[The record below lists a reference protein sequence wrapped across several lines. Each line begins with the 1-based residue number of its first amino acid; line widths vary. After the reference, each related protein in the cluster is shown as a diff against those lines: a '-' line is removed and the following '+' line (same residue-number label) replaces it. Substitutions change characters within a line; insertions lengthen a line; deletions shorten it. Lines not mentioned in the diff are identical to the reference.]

1 MYEASEYTP
10 DYGARERALQL
21 LADVK
26 KREEGSKIVRLD
38 KRTLVVRNEKRM
50 DEDLQK
56 ETEKKPRKKTVV
68 VTTNRHKPSVC
79 AEQDTRKP
87 NRTKAKPIRAKIS
100 MEAIM
105 QKTGTIQRKKVGIT
119 FIDFCAAE
127 IAELRRMG
135 ENTTAER
142 YEKILRIN
150 RDLFEGIDIG
160 LLDYTHILAAQEAM
174 VHRGLSANSIGMYNR
189 NLRTM
194 YNRAV
199 ARGIVED
206 ASPWKRATTAVA
218 KTKSRAL
225 SDTQFKALLA
235 INMDE
240 FYKWGGVEKDTTR
253 KGYKQAYDLFILSFL
268 LRGISPADLASLT
281 PSNFRNGNMTYARKK
296 THQVLSMKV
305 PEKAKK
311 IIRKYKADGGR
322 SLLGVSLSRI
332 RQLNSFLTKIG
343 EYIGFSEPL
352 TFYCA
357 RHTWASLSNAAEVP
371 LTVISKGMGHTDI
384 KTTQIYLASIQTDVV
399 DRYSEKL
406 YNKYGL

>member
-26 KREEGSKIVRLD
+26 KREEGSKVVRLD

-50 DEDLQK
+50 DEDLRK

-79 AEQDTRKP
+79 AEQDVKKP

-100 MEAIM
+100 MEAIL
-105 QKTGTIQRKKVGIT
+105 QRTGTIQRKKVGIT

-240 FYKWGGVEKDTTR
+240 FYKQGGGG
-253 KGYKQAYDLFILSFL
+253 KGHHAQ
-268 LRGISPADLASLT
+268 R
-281 PSNFRNGNMTYARKK
+281 
-296 THQVLSMKV
+296 V
-305 PEKAKK
+305 
-311 IIRKYKADGGR
+311 
-322 SLLGVSLSRI
+322 
-332 RQLNSFLTKIG
+332 
-343 EYIGFSEPL
+343 
-352 TFYCA
+352 
-357 RHTWASLSNAAEVP
+357 
-371 LTVISKGMGHTDI
+371 
-384 KTTQIYLASIQTDVV
+384 
-399 DRYSEKL
+399 
-406 YNKYGL
+406 

>member
-26 KREEGSKIVRLD
+26 KREEGSKVVRLD

-50 DEDLQK
+50 DEDLRK
-56 ETEKKPRKKTVV
+56 KTEKKPRKKTVV

-79 AEQDTRKP
+79 AEQDTKKP

-105 QKTGTIQRKKVGIT
+105 QKTGTIQRKSVGIT

-127 IAELRRMG
+127 IAELHRMG

-311 IIRKYKADGGR
+311 IIRKYKADGSR
-322 SLLGVSLSRI
+322 SLLGLSLSRI
-332 RQLNSFLTKIG
+332 RQLNSFLTKFG

-352 TFYCA
+352 TFYSQ
-357 RHTWASLSNAAEVP
+357 RHTFAT
-371 LTVISKGMGHTDI
+371 TVTLANNVSIENVSKMLGHSSI
-384 KTTQIYLASIQTDVV
+384 RMTQHYARILDASIENEMLNV
-399 DRYSEKL
+399 EK
-406 YNKYGL
+406 NHE

>member
-10 DYGARERALQL
+10 DYSARERALQL

-26 KREEGSKIVRLD
+26 KREEGSKVVRLD

-50 DEDLQK
+50 DEDLRK
-56 ETEKKPRKKTVV
+56 KTEKKPRKKTVV

-79 AEQDTRKP
+79 AEQDMKKP

-105 QKTGTIQRKKVGIT
+105 QKTGTIQRKRVGIT

-174 VHRGLSANSIGMYNR
+174 SHRGLSANSIGMYNR

-206 ASPWKRATTAVA
+206 ASP
-218 KTKSRAL
+218 
-225 SDTQFKALLA
+225 
-235 INMDE
+235 
-240 FYKWGGVEKDTTR
+240 
-253 KGYKQAYDLFILSFL
+253 
-268 LRGISPADLASLT
+268 
-281 PSNFRNGNMTYARKK
+281 
-296 THQVLSMKV
+296 
-305 PEKAKK
+305 
-311 IIRKYKADGGR
+311 
-322 SLLGVSLSRI
+322 
-332 RQLNSFLTKIG
+332 
-343 EYIGFSEPL
+343 
-352 TFYCA
+352 
-357 RHTWASLSNAAEVP
+357 
-371 LTVISKGMGHTDI
+371 
-384 KTTQIYLASIQTDVV
+384 
-399 DRYSEKL
+399 
-406 YNKYGL
+406 